1 MYCLH
6 NVSYRTFR
14 SFNSLMWGKAL
25 SCRGLLGGGRGG
37 AGDRSGGNISIPPS
51 HRVVI
56 VDIIYW
62 NY

>member
-1 MYCLH
+1 VGEGVVE
-6 NVSYRTFR
+6 VS
-14 SFNSLMWGKAL
+14 LE
-25 SCRGLLGGGRGG
+25 GGRGG

>member
-14 SFNSLMWGKAL
+14 SFNDLMWERAL
-25 SCRGLLGGGRGG
+25 SRSPWRGVGGG

-51 HRVVI
+51 HGVVI
-56 VDIIYW
+56 VDIIY
-62 NY
+62 